1 MTKTTRSVFTF
12 PIENPVILRNLF
24 VASLVKDFQRK
35 DERLS
40 ASKLCS
46 ASRMRLS
53 NSLPNN

>member
-46 ASRMRLS
+46 ASRM
-53 NSLPNN
+53 